1 MLNIKT
7 QLIISKIKLINS
19 SNLLLVKFKDNK
31 NIQLANIF
39 NKITYNLEYRGFSV
53 KQYYLSQDN
62 ELMAFMHKKSS
73 KTFV

>member
-31 NIQLANIF
+31 NIQLVNIF

-62 ELMAFMHKKSS
+62 ELIAFIHKKSS